1 MQRAA
6 QSSLRGIVSYLVCGP
21 LDPMVLQYVR
31 TFVNVHKALHRG
43 THGDMANGV
52 CTRVPS
58 PVCGHVHDLMQDL
71 LQTKAWCT
79 IAPKGACVHSAVH

>member
-6 QSSLRGIVSYLVCGP
+6 QSYLRGTVSYIVHGP
-21 LDPMVLQYVR
+21 LHPMVLQYVR

-52 CTRVPS
+52 CTPVPS
-58 PVCGHVHDLMQDL
+58 PVREHVHGLMQHL

-79 IAPKGACVHSAVH
+79 MAPKGACVHSAVH